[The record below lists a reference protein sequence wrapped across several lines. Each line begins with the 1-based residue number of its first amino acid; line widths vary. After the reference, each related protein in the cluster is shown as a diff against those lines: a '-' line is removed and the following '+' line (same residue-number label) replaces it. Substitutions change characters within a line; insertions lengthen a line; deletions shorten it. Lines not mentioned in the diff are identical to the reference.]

1 MAQSRNTNLDKNSTN
16 FLSKDSKI
24 ELMAKDNAGLG
35 YARALS
41 VAKQLMNLPEFDG
54 YKILPYSAAQ
64 MISPDET
71 INREDSTVPPM
82 ELRRIEI
89 RVRRSNEK
97 N

>member
-1 MAQSRNTNLDKNSTN
+1 MTVSYLGDKSTN
-16 FLSKDSKI
+16 FLSRDSNV

-71 INREDSTVPPM
+71 INREGSTVSPK